1 MNGRIRQRSPGSY
14 QISYELGRDE
24 SGKRRTKAE
33 TIRGTKAEAQRVLR
47 ARLSALDKGENPVP
61 ADIPLREWLDRW
73 MSEKIAPPKRKQRT
87 LETYRNVIDRHIV
100 PHLGN
105 QKLSKVGPVHIQE
118 LEDRLSTQLSPKM
131 VNQVHIVL
139 SGAFKHALRMELI
152 HRNPVALVS
161 APSVKRPKIVPPEL
175 SSVRRMLEQARQDGH
190 ILYPAMHLI
199 AYTGMRRGE
208 GMGLLWENVDL
219 EEGTV
224 RVEISRVHT
233 RAGVMQEAPKT
244 DSGLRTINLDAGTV
258 EVLREHRV
266 RQSEMREEMGELF
279 QDGGWVFTDDLGNP
293 ISPKRFYDTVKQYGR
308 RVADPRMTVQNLRH
322 FHATLMLENREN
334 PAVVSKRLGHS
345 KVSITLDFYA
355 HVLPGWQQEAADGFA
370 EAMEKGD

>member
-1 MNGRIRQRSPGSY
+1 MEGRIRQRSPGTH
-14 QISYELGRDE
+14 QISYDLGRDE
-24 SGKRRTKAE
+24 FGKRRTKAE
-33 TIRGTKAEAQRVLR
+33 TIRGTKAEAKRLLR

-61 ADIPLREWLDRW
+61 ADTPLRDWLDRW
-73 MSEKIAPPKRKQRT
+73 MSEKITPPKRKQRT
-87 LETYRNVIDRHIV
+87 QETYRNVIDRHIV

-105 QKLSKVGPVHIQE
+105 RKLSKVGPVHIQE
-118 LEDRLSTQLSPKM
+118 LEDQLSTHLSPKM

-152 HRNPVALVS
+152 HRNPVALVPP
-161 APSVKRPKIVPPEL
+161 PSVKRTKIVPPEV

-224 RVEISRVHT
+224 RVEISRVQT
-233 RAGVMQEAPKT
+233 RTGVMQEAPKT
-244 DSGLRTINLDAGTV
+244 DSGRRTINLDAGTV
-258 EVLREHRV
+258 EVLREHRE
-266 RQSEMREEMGELF
+266 RQSEMREEMGEQF
-279 QDGGWVFTDDLGNP
+279 QDGGWVFTDELGDP
-293 ISPKRFYDTVKQYGR
+293 ISPKRLYDTVKQYGR
-308 RVADPRMTVQNLRH
+308 RVGEPRMTVKNLRH
-322 FHATLMLENREN
+322 FHATLMLGNREN
-334 PAVVSKRLGHS
+334 PVVVSKRLGHS
-345 KVSITLDFYA
+345 KVSITLDIYA

-370 EAMEKGD
+370 EAMEKED